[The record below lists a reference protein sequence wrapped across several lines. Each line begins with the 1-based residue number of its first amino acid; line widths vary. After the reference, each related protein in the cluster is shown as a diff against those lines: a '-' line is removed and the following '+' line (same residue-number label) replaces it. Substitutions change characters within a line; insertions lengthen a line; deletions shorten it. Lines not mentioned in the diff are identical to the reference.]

1 MEENAIERAN
11 RKLRNIENPDVPY
24 NERFFKVD
32 EVAALLQI
40 SESTAYRFMAKMNR
54 ELKAKGKETFGGR
67 LSVRYLKERVY
78 I

>member
-1 MEENAIERAN
+1 MENAIERAN

-54 ELKAKGKETFGGR
+54 ELKSKGKETFGGR

>member
-1 MEENAIERAN
+1 MVENAIERAN

-24 NERFFKVD
+24 ADRFFRVD

-40 SESTAYRFMAKMNR
+40 SESTAYRFMSKLNK
-54 ELKAKGKETFGGR
+54 ELKSKGKETFGGR